1 MKNIGIIEQL
11 NDISTLA
18 VIKDLIKESNPLTLV
33 YENGTAGYTKLDN
46 GLIIQW
52 GQRTFAPTT
61 TNQLLQLQYNIPFK
75 KYGLPFCER
84 SVSNHSLTA
93 LRHTVWPKDQK
104 QFNLYIETSTIGMDD
119 TYFWI
124 AIGI

>member
-1 MKNIGIIEQL
+1 MKNLGMIEKL
-11 NDISTLA
+11 KDIPTLET
-18 VIKDLIKESNPLTLV
+18 IKTLIRASNPLTLI
-33 YENGTAGYTKLDN
+33 YENGTAGYTKFDN

-52 GQRTFAPTT
+52 GQRTLAPTT
-61 TNQLLQLQYNIPFK
+61 TSQLLQLQYHIPFT
-75 KYGLPFCER
+75 KYVLPFCER

-93 LRHTVWPKDQK
+93 LRHTVWPRDTS
-104 QFNLYIETSTIGMDD
+104 QFNLYIETTTTDITD